1 MDASIEKLLPLSEA
15 TYYILLAL
23 REPAHGYAIMQQ
35 VEAISEGAVKIGPGT
50 LYGAF
55 ANLEKQGLIEMVR
68 EAERRKIYTM
78 TDLGRHVL
86 LAQLRRLRVM
96 AHLSMQCSSLY
107 STVISLGCN
116 GSSGAPFTG
125 LPDRTSGYPSPL
137 SPRSNENALSCLA
150 ASRADVEGRP

>member
-1 MDASIEKLLPLSEA
+1 MDASIDKLLPLSEA

-23 REPAHGYAIMQQ
+23 SEPAHGYAIMQQ

-55 ANLEKQGLIEMVR
+55 SNLEKQGLIEMVR
-68 EAERRKIYTM
+68 EAERRKVYAM

-96 AHLSMQCSSLY
+96 VRVGDAD
-107 STVISLGCN
+107 
-116 GSSGAPFTG
+116 APF
-125 LPDRTSGYPSPL
+125 L
-137 SPRSNENALSCLA
+137 STY
-150 ASRADVEGRP
+150 

>member
-55 ANLEKQGLIEMVR
+55 ANLEKQGLIEMLR

-96 AHLSMQCSSLY
+96 VRVGEAD
-107 STVISLGCN
+107 
-116 GSSGAPFTG
+116 APF
-125 LPDRTSGYPSPL
+125 L
-137 SPRSNENALSCLA
+137 STY
-150 ASRADVEGRP
+150 

>member
-1 MDASIEKLLPLSEA
+1 MDASIDKLLPLSEA

-55 ANLEKQGLIEMVR
+55 SNLEKQGLIEMVR
-68 EAERRKIYTM
+68 EAERRKVYAM

-96 AHLSMQCSSLY
+96 VRVGDAD
-107 STVISLGCN
+107 
-116 GSSGAPFTG
+116 APF
-125 LPDRTSGYPSPL
+125 L
-137 SPRSNENALSCLA
+137 STY
-150 ASRADVEGRP
+150 

>member
-1 MDASIEKLLPLSEA
+1 MDALIDKLLPLSEA

-35 VEAISEGAVKIGPGT
+35 LEAISEGAVKIGPGT

-55 ANLEKQGLIEMVR
+55 SNLEKQGLIEMVR
-68 EAERRKIYTM
+68 EAERRKVYAM

-96 AHLSMQCSSLY
+96 VRVGDAD
-107 STVISLGCN
+107 
-116 GSSGAPFTG
+116 APF
-125 LPDRTSGYPSPL
+125 L
-137 SPRSNENALSCLA
+137 STY
-150 ASRADVEGRP
+150 